1 MRKSVVVHE
10 RPPIA
15 VLHTPSLK
23 RYTFVP
29 GNKWE
34 WQGWIRRTPLCSARR
49 RSLWCFVAASRVFST
64 VGATH
69 LLLWLDS
76 LAPSSK
82 VSTLLK
88 MLRALGESGALTF
101 DILDLWPPVH
111 ASGLAILY
119 FSRRIAGAGMVAST
133 CACSVFAVPRR
144 LCQISFDFFIKFWSF
159 SNKFR
164 VNQTIGGR
172 FY

>member
-1 MRKSVVVHE
+1 MHE

-15 VLHTPSLK
+15 VLRTPSLK

-29 GNKWE
+29 GNQWE
-34 WQGWIRRTPLCSARR
+34 CKAGFYAPPCALLGFKVPPR

-76 LAPSSK
+76 SSK
-82 VSTLLK
+82 VSTLLM

-111 ASGLAILY
+111 PSGLAILY

-133 CACSVFAVPRR
+133 CACSLFAVPRR
-144 LCQISFDFFIKFWSF
+144 PCAKL
-159 SNKFR
+159 
-164 VNQTIGGR
+164 VLT